1 VDPVPSRPVDD
12 DIPLEIEVRQG
23 RAQVLPRR
31 LDSDG
36 IGRDADPIEM
46 LGGPAIEQDIDRP
59 DDLSP
64 TVFRLGLS
72 RNDLSLVGIVV
83 QDGAALF
90 EDARE
95 RALLIDSAMPS
106 ARLSG

>member
-1 VDPVPSRPVDD
+1 
-12 DIPLEIEVRQG
+12 
-23 RAQVLPRR
+23 
-31 LDSDG
+31 
-36 IGRDADPIEM
+36 M

-90 EDARE
+90 EVCEGESPADRLGNAICKAVGVTQAFSLDE
-95 RALLIDSAMPS
+95 FDLLALQRDLVQLLDPDIS
-106 ARLSG
+106 LH